1 MAAEGWGE
9 KEICT
14 KGAVDG
20 KKTSRGVG
28 VGDWRVVDVDI
39 SFPQNLVTYYR
50 DNIQYLDSYS
60 VNSHQDNTHG
70 LNRHENVCVKIDIIA
85 STEKKGK
92 GKKDS

>member
-1 MAAEGWGE
+1 M
-9 KEICT
+9 
-14 KGAVDG
+14 
-20 KKTSRGVG
+20 
-28 VGDWRVVDVDI
+28 DVDI

-85 STEKKGK
+85 STEKKRERKERFLTYLGSN
-92 GKKDS
+92 G

>member
-1 MAAEGWGE
+1 M
-9 KEICT
+9 
-14 KGAVDG
+14 
-20 KKTSRGVG
+20 
-28 VGDWRVVDVDI
+28 DVDI
-39 SFPQNLVTYYR
+39 SFPQNR